1 MAENQGGGARPS
13 MRVLLII
20 PEAGRMLSDQEGG
33 GREDKF
39 LEVGAAWETQ
49 NGGLRFTLDVI
60 PARMLAGQSA
70 TFVLSRIAPRDD
82 SRGGQQQQRGGR
94 R

>member
-1 MAENQGGGARPS
+1 MAEQQRSARPS
-13 MRVLLII
+13 MRVLLIV
-20 PEAGRMLSDQEGG
+20 PEAGRMRSDQEGG

-60 PARMLAGQSA
+60 PARMLSGESA
-70 TFVLSRIAPRDD
+70 TFVLSRIEQRNDDAPR
-82 SRGGQQQQRGGR
+82 GNQQRGGR

>member
-1 MAENQGGGARPS
+1 MANQQGGARPS
-13 MRVLLII
+13 MRVLLIV
-20 PEAGRMLSDQEGG
+20 PEAGRVKSDQDGG

-60 PARMLAGQSA
+60 PARMLAGESA
-70 TFVLSRIAPRDD
+70 TFVLSRIEQRNDDAPR
-82 SRGGQQQQRGGR
+82 GNPQRGGR